1 MDETIEI
8 GMRLCETN
16 NGDNVIIIQF
26 KVSDGMYFNFFF
38 LDIGKGMKWIVNIWF
53 LGTYE

>member
-1 MDETIEI
+1 
-8 GMRLCETN
+8 MRLCETN

-26 KVSDGMYFNFFF
+26 KVSDGMYFFFF

>member
-1 MDETIEI
+1 
-8 GMRLCETN
+8 MRLCETN

-26 KVSDGMYFNFFF
+26 KFSDGMYFFF
-38 LDIGKGMKWIVNIWF
+38 DIGKGMKWIVNIWF